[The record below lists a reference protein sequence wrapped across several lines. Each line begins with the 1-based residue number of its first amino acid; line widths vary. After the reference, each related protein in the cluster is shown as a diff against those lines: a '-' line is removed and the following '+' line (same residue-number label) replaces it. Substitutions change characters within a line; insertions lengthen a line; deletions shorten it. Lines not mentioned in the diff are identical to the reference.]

1 MALYLTYRP
10 QTFNA
15 VVGQTHIV
23 RTLQN
28 ALKDNRIGHAYL
40 FTGPRGTGKTSIARI
55 LAKAANCLAPVVTET
70 GFEPC
75 DQCHSCTSIARG
87 SAMDIVEID
96 AASNT
101 GVDNIRDLR
110 EKISFRPT
118 ELRYKVY
125 IIDEVHMLSK
135 GAFNALL
142 KTLEEP
148 PDHAI
153 FILATTEPY
162 EVPATIVSRCQ
173 RYDFRFLQHREI
185 VEQLQKIAESEHTAL
200 EDTAADFIAQLSHGA
215 LRDAL
220 SLLEQIMSY
229 QRGTITRDDIKTAL
243 GILDQSQI
251 SSFFAL
257 LGAGK
262 TGEAI
267 LAVHRLAGQ
276 GQDMG
281 QFIKSCIE
289 YGRQVLLS
297 QLSGKA
303 YLDLLNISAEDKQ
316 AIQEDKK
323 LMDSAKLL
331 AFMKNLLEVKNQLRK
346 SDNPLVPVELAL
358 LQSFQET
365 ARNVAVSASPAA
377 AVSTP
382 AQDPAQPQEDTQQ
395 PVPFSAPGKK
405 ESSFAEKIKRK
416 HAEAETVPDAPSAHT
431 VKEETIIQKWN
442 QILDAAK
449 PHNHSVAAFLKG
461 GTPRTID
468 PEGRLVIEFQYS
480 FHKEQIEKRLNKSIV
495 EDAIFEVCGQRVP
508 ITCLLVAKAG
518 KPTAPAAQKSLPG
531 AGNTAD
537 PKQTSDE
544 SPRISVDDALKM
556 FGGKVV

>member
-10 QTFNA
+10 QVFGD
-15 VVGQTHIV
+15 VVGQAHIV

-28 ALKDNRIGHAYL
+28 ALRDQKIGHAYL

-55 LAKAANCLAPVVTET
+55 LAKAVNCGSPSVSET
-70 GFEPC
+70 GLEPC
-75 DQCHSCTSIARG
+75 GQCHACLSIAQG
-87 SAMDIVEID
+87 NALDIIEID

-118 ELRYKVY
+118 ELKYKVY

-148 PDHAI
+148 PEHAI

-162 EVPATIVSRCQ
+162 EVPATIISRCQ
-173 RYDFRFLQHREI
+173 RYDFRYLLHEQI
-185 VEQLQKIAESEHTAL
+185 VEHLL
-200 EDTAADFIAQLSHGA
+200 RIAQKEGTLLEKNAAEYIARLSHGA

-229 QRGTITRDDIKTAL
+229 QKGTITGDDIKSAL

-251 SSFFAL
+251 SSFFSL
-257 LGAGK
+257 LGAQK

-267 LAVHRLAGQ
+267 ATVHNLSEN

-289 YGRQVLLS
+289 YGRHILLT

-303 YLDLLNISAEDKQ
+303 YLDLLPMSKEDAAAVLADTKVIGT
-316 AIQEDKK
+316 AG
-323 LMDSAKLL
+323 LL
-331 AFMKNLLEVKNQLRK
+331 EFMKKLLEVKNQLRK
-346 SDNPLVPVELAL
+346 ADNVLVPIELAL
-358 LQSFQET
+358 MQSFS
-365 ARNVAVSASPAA
+365 AFAAGPVVAVPAVTAAVTPQATAQKPPAAQTSEQPAFSPAPVVKEA
-377 AVSTP
+377 PSSVKFGRKHVL
-382 AQDPAQPQEDTQQ
+382 EDSS
-395 PVPFSAPGKK
+395 PSAP
-405 ESSFAEKIKRK
+405 
-416 HAEAETVPDAPSAHT
+416 TAHT
-431 VKEETIIQKWN
+431 VDINTILQKWN

-461 GTPRTID
+461 GTPREIN
-468 PEGRLVIEFQYS
+468 PEGYLVVEFIYS

-495 EDAIFEVCGQRVP
+495 EDSIAEVCGQRVP
-508 ITCLLVAKAG
+508 ITCVLVAKSTKAPVSLMS
-518 KPTAPAAQKSLPG
+518 KIMPDAVPAASSKTSPASDVSL
-531 AGNTAD
+531 
-537 PKQTSDE
+537 
-544 SPRISVDDALKM
+544 DDALKM